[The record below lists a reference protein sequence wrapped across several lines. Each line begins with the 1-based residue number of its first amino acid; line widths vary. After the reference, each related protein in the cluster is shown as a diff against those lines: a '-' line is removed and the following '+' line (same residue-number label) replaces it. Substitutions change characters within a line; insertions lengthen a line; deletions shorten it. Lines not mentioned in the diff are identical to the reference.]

1 MNKLAHV
8 AVCNTT
14 KESFQQI
21 NQYLDHS
28 MIHLY
33 KCESIEELKQLEEQH
48 QVSLIIIDHQ
58 DKLDQQSFFLE
69 EVSQHLKTQNTF
81 IILPKFSP
89 EEIQDYYNLNCSD
102 LIYPPVCSEEFSS
115 RVKRLIA
122 QDQINRD
129 LENALQI
136 KSEFSATM
144 SHEIRT
150 PLNGIIGILN
160 SLQETN
166 LNKRQAELVNIISH
180 SSEALL
186 NLVNNI
192 LDFAK
197 LEGKQL
203 TLRPEPFSLF
213 SLCLQV
219 IDLAK
224 TSCDKDEL
232 ELFLDAP
239 DELKKLFLMG
249 DKNRLRQIIS
259 NLVSNAVKFTDQG
272 YIKLKLE
279 LIERS
284 DKQAKITISV
294 ADTGIG
300 ISQEENELIFSKFTQ
315 VDNSH
320 SRKNEGTGLGIP
332 ISEMILQCMNSNLEL
347 NSQPGAGSTFS
358 FTISLPVTTTTRKK
372 TSPSI
377 SLTTPLRI
385 LIAEDN
391 HVNQRVMYSY
401 LNSDETHY
409 IKTAENGNEVIEFL
423 KSDQFDLI
431 LMDIQMPGLDGIQT
445 TELIRKSSESYK
457 SIPIIAVTANAME
470 GDRERYLKLGMNSYL
485 PKPYSKELL
494 LKTVSKLVD
503 RSNEV
508 FSQIENTPPPLELID
523 SRMLL
528 DIHQSLG
535 AEGFNKLIE
544 MYLKE
549 VQEMLRHIKKSC
561 KERDEGNFIRHTHKY
576 AGGAA
581 SLGFLTI
588 REIAKKMET
597 LTREGNFDKALK
609 LYDTLELNHQ
619 NTLLALNQFVF
630 E

>member
-1 MNKLAHV
+1 MKKLAHV
-8 AVCNTT
+8 AVCNSTA
-14 KESFQQI
+14 ESFKTI
-21 NQYLDHS
+21 SHHLDHS
-28 MIHLY
+28 LINLY
-33 KCESIEELKQLEEQH
+33 LCKDFTQLEDIDAEH
-48 QVSLIIIDHQ
+48 HLSLVIIDHSQ
-58 DKLDQQSFFLE
+58 AASQQSFFLE
-69 EVSQHLKTQNTF
+69 KVASLNTQNTL
-81 IILPKFSP
+81 ILLPAFNP
-89 EEIQDYYNLNCSD
+89 EEIQDYYSLNCSD
-102 LIYPPVCSEEFSS
+102 LLYPPICKEELSS
-115 RVKRLIA
+115 RVQCLIA
-122 QDQINRD
+122 QDEVNRD
-129 LENALQI
+129 LENALRI

-160 SLQETN
+160 ILQETN

-224 TSCDKDEL
+224 TSCDNDKL
-232 ELFLDAP
+232 ELYLDAP
-239 DELKKLFLMG
+239 EELEKLVLMG

-272 YIKLKLE
+272 YIKLKLD
-279 LIERS
+279 LIEKN
-284 DKQAKITISV
+284 DKKAKVTISV

-300 ISQEENELIFSKFTQ
+300 ISSEENDLIFSKFTQ

-320 SRKNEGTGLGIP
+320 SRQNEGTGLGIP

-358 FTISLPVTTTTRKK
+358 FTITLPVTKKPSEKTKTRA
-372 TSPSI
+372 SALP
-377 SLTTPLRI
+377 PLRV

-401 LNSDETHY
+401 LNSDENHY
-409 IKTAENGNEVIEFL
+409 IKTADNGFEVIEFL
-423 KSDQFDLI
+423 ESDKFDLI

-445 TELIRKSSESYK
+445 TELIRKSDEDYK
-457 SIPIIAVTANAME
+457 NIPIIAVTANAME
-470 GDRERYLKLGMNSYL
+470 GDRERYLELGMNAYL

-494 LKTVSKLVD
+494 LKTVSKLLN
-503 RSNEV
+503 SP
-508 FSQIENTPPPLELID
+508 SQLSIDKDPTNTPLELID
-523 SRMLL
+523 SKMLL
-528 DIHQSLG
+528 DIHQTLG
-535 AEGFNKLIE
+535 SEGFHKLIE
-544 MYLKE
+544 IYLIE
-549 VQEMLRHIKKSC
+549 VQEMLRNIKTAK
-561 KERDEGNFIRHTHKY
+561 KDRDQENFMRYTHKY

-581 SLGFLTI
+581 SLGFNTI
-588 REIAKKMET
+588 REIAKTMEAR
-597 LTREGNFDKALK
+597 TRKGNFDSALD
-609 LYDTLELNHQ
+609 LYDSLELNHQ

>member
-8 AVCNTT
+8 AVCNSTS
-14 KESFQQI
+14 KSFKQI
-21 NQYLDHS
+21 NLHLDHS
-28 MIHLY
+28 LIHLY
-33 KCESIEELKQLEEQH
+33 QCKSIEELKSLESQH
-48 QVSLIIIDHQ
+48 QLSLIIIDHQ
-58 DKLDQQSFFLE
+58 DQADQQSLIFG
-69 EVSQHLKTQNTF
+69 EVSEHLKTQNTF
-81 IILPKFSP
+81 IVLPKFSP

-102 LIYPPVCSEEFSS
+102 LIYPPICSEEFSS

-122 QDQINRD
+122 QDEINRD
-129 LENALQI
+129 LENALRV

-160 SLQETN
+160 ILQETN

-224 TSCDKDEL
+224 TSCEKDNL
-232 ELFLDAP
+232 ELYLDAP
-239 DELKKLFLMG
+239 EALKDLILMG

-272 YIKLKLE
+272 YIKLKLDI
-279 LIERS
+279 IE
-284 DKQAKITISV
+284 KNTKKAKITISV

-300 ISQEENELIFSKFTQ
+300 ISSEENELIFSKFTQ

-320 SRKNEGTGLGIP
+320 SRQNEGTGLGIP

-358 FTISLPVTTTTRKK
+358 FTVTLPVTTKSSRKNKTK
-372 TSPSI
+372 TSALS
-377 SLTTPLRI
+377 PLRI

-401 LNSDETHY
+401 LNSDESHY
-409 IKTAENGNEVIEFL
+409 IKTAENGFEVIEFL
-423 KSDQFDLI
+423 KSDKFDLI

-445 TELIRKSSESYK
+445 TELIRKSDKNYK
-457 SIPIIAVTANAME
+457 NIPIIAVTANAME

-494 LKTVSKLVD
+494 LKRVSTLVNASSD
-503 RSNEV
+503 PLLDKDP
-508 FSQIENTPPPLELID
+508 TAAPLELID

-544 MYLKE
+544 MYLIE
-549 VQEMLRHIKKSC
+549 VQEMLRNIKQAQ
-561 KERDEGNFIRHTHKY
+561 KERDQENFIRYTHKY

-581 SLGFLTI
+581 SLGFKTI
-588 REIAKKMET
+588 REIAKKMESR
-597 LTREGNFDKALK
+597 TREGDFNSALE
-609 LYDTLELNHQ
+609 LYDSLELNHQ